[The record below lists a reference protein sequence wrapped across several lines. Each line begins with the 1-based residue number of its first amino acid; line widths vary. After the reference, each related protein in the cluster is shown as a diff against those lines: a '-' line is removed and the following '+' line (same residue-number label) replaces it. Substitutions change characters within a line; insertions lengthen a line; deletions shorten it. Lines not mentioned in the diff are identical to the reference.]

1 MAARQSSLRL
11 SGRLSYGTVSEHG
24 ARFMSERPSV
34 HQYRVMGLA
43 LSLLA
48 MEMRAS

>member
-11 SGRLSYGTVSEHG
+11 SVCLSYGTVSVHG
-24 ARFMSERPSV
+24 ARFMSERPQV
-34 HQYRVMGLA
+34 YRHCIMGPA